1 MGRFQL
7 LHERL
12 KALGHPVHS
21 PLIFVHLDEA
31 KRGKV
36 TLNES
41 DLADLE
47 HLIESLVSE
56 LAQAK

>member
-7 LHERL
+7 LKERL
-12 KALGHPVHS
+12 KALGHPVYS
-21 PLIFVHLDEA
+21 PLIFIHLDEV

-36 TLNES
+36 MLNES

-47 HLIESLVSE
+47 HLIESLVLKLE
-56 LAQAK
+56 EAK